1 VTEPQRVLYAAS
13 ECAPLTKTGGLGDVA
28 AALPAALLRL
38 GVDVRV
44 LLPGYREVMGTLH
57 EAQPVAR
64 IEATAAFPPANLLA
78 ARHESGFPLLVVA
91 CPVLYERH
99 GGPYLDP
106 RGRDWP
112 DNALRFGLF
121 SFVAALLASP
131 DSPLDWRCEL
141 VHCNDWQTA
150 LAPAYLHWRWPAQ
163 AASVMTIHNLAYQ
176 GIFPA
181 ATLPRL
187 GLPQESFD
195 DGGVE
200 YYGKISFLRAG
211 LHYATLLSTVSPTY
225 AREIQSEPLGFGMQA
240 LLATRSRDLHG
251 ILNGIDSETWDP
263 AADASL
269 PSTYDAQSLERKAA
283 NKEALQKRFGLA
295 QRSDCP
301 LFGVVS
307 RLIEQKGSDLVVSAA
322 DALLQLPAQLI
333 VLGTGD
339 EELENALAALA
350 TRAPGMVAFVRGFD
364 EALSHGIEA
373 GADIFLMPSRFE
385 PCGLNQ
391 MYSQRYGTPPVV
403 RRTGGLADSVVDC
416 SAQTL
421 RDGSATGFVFQEPN
435 VESLMDAM
443 RRAHA
448 AWRDPETWRVLQR
461 NGMARDFDWR
471 EAALRYCDLYRAAA
485 ASVASL

>member
-1 VTEPQRVLYAAS
+1 
-13 ECAPLTKTGGLGDVA
+13 
-28 AALPAALLRL
+28 
-38 GVDVRV
+38 
-44 LLPGYREVMGTLH
+44 
-57 EAQPVAR
+57 
-64 IEATAAFPPANLLA
+64 
-78 ARHESGFPLLVVA
+78 
-91 CPVLYERH
+91 
-99 GGPYLDP
+99 
-106 RGRDWP
+106 
-112 DNALRFGLF
+112 
-121 SFVAALLASP
+121 
-131 DSPLDWRCEL
+131 
-141 VHCNDWQTA
+141 
-150 LAPAYLHWRWPAQ
+150 
-163 AASVMTIHNLAYQ
+163 
-176 GIFPA
+176 
-181 ATLPRL
+181 
-187 GLPQESFD
+187 LPQESFD

-269 PSTYDAQSLERKAA
+269 PSTYDAQSLERKAV
-283 NKEALQKRFGLA
+283 NKEALRQRFGLA

-301 LFGVVS
+301 LLGVVS
-307 RLIEQKGSDLVVSAA
+307 RLIEQKGIDLVVSAA
-322 DALLQLPAQLI
+322 DALLELPAQLI

-339 EELENALAALA
+339 EALENALAALA
-350 TRAPGMVAFVRGFD
+350 ARAPGMVAFVRGFD
-364 EALSHGIEA
+364 EALSHEIEA

-421 RDGSATGFVFQEPN
+421 RDGSATGFVFQEPSA
-435 VESLMDAM
+435 ESLMDAVH
-443 RRAHA
+443 RAHA
-448 AWRDPETWRVLQR
+448 AWRDPRTWRALQR
-461 NGMARDFDWR
+461 NGMARDFGWR
-471 EAALRYCDLYRAAA
+471 EAALGYCDLYRAAA